1 MLDVGA
7 ADAFIIYFAVEN
19 DCKKR
24 NYLILVDAGNYN
36 DGDKVIKH
44 IRKFYRNPV
53 IDLAIVSHCDKDHYG
68 GFVRILE
75 KIDNKDTDA
84 VQIKEFW
91 VNDPSQH
98 DVDPDDVQR
107 VQTQGTVDDRL
118 KSVYTLSDKEN
129 LLDLIDKLEIKREEK
144 FSKICCRVGL
154 PPVALKDSEYNC
166 FTVIGPTKC
175 YYESQILDMRN
186 NLKAIC
192 EASESYSSYSNGSSQ
207 YLDDA
212 DDDDSAHNQS
222 SIILLF
228 QVNGKKYLFM
238 GDAGEDAYDNL
249 LSQHK
254 ALIKDVYWLKVPHH
268 GSDHNLTTDM
278 INYINPYVA
287 YISTERE
294 NHYLSQSTIDALNDV
309 GCRVYSTHVHGN
321 MLHNGHREG
330 YTTAT
335 PLK

>member
-7 ADAFIIYFAVEN
+7 ADAFIIYFTVEN

-24 NYLILVDAGNYN
+24 NYLVLVDAGNYN
-36 DGDKVIKH
+36 DGDKVIRH
-44 IRKFYRNPV
+44 IRKFYGNPV
-53 IDLAIVSHCDKDHYG
+53 IDLAVVSHCDKDHYG
-68 GFVRILE
+68 GFVRMLE
-75 KIDNKDTDA
+75 KIDNKDADS
-84 VQIKEFW
+84 VQINEFW

-98 DVDPDDVQR
+98 DVNPDDVQR
-107 VQTQGTVDDRL
+107 VQKQSTVDDRL
-118 KSVYTLSDKEN
+118 KSVYTLSNKEN
-129 LLDLIDKLEIKREEK
+129 LLDLIDKLKIKREEK
-144 FSKICCRVGL
+144 FSKSNILLGL
-154 PPVALKDSEYNC
+154 PPVARKDSEYNC
-166 FTVIGPTKC
+166 FTIIGPTKR

-186 NLKAIC
+186 NLNAIC
-192 EASESYSSYSNGSSQ
+192 EASENFSSFLNDSGQ

-212 DDDDSAHNQS
+212 NDDDSAHNQS

-228 QVNGKKYLFM
+228 EVNGKKYLFM

-249 LSQHK
+249 LPQHK
-254 ALIKDVYWLKVPHH
+254 TLIKDVYWLKVPHH

-287 YISTERE
+287 YISTEQE
-294 NHYLSQSTIDALNDV
+294 DHYLSQSTVDALNSV
-309 GCRVYSTHVHGN
+309 CCRVYSTHVHGD
-321 MLHNGHREG
+321 MLHNGKRDG